1 MKNPP
6 PTLKHEQAAWAAG
19 HRQLAGID
27 EAGRGPLA
35 GPVVAAAVWIDRAFL
50 ETEGANYL
58 AGIHDS
64 KQITAAQRE
73 ALFARITQHASIRHG
88 VGEASVAEIDGINI
102 LKATHLAMGRAVT
115 ALAQE
120 LDFLLVDGRPVR
132 GLPLPS
138 QAIVKGDAQ
147 SILIAAASV
156 VAKVTRDRL
165 MIELDQAYPG
175 YGLARHKGYGTA
187 AHLKALR
194 ELGPAPCHRRS
205 FAPVKQRGSSSCSS

>member
-1 MKNPP
+1 VKKPP
-6 PTLKHEQAAWAAG
+6 PTLRHEQAAWAAG

-50 ETEGANYL
+50 ETDGASYL

-64 KQITAAQRE
+64 KQIAAARRE
-73 ALFARITQHASIRHG
+73 SLFARIMQHASIRHG
-88 VGEASVAEIDGINI
+88 VGDASVAEIDELNI
-102 LKATHLAMGRAVT
+102 LKATHLAMARAVT
-115 ALAQE
+115 ALAGE
-120 LDFLLVDGRPVR
+120 PDFLLVDGRPVR

-147 SILIAAASV
+147 SILIAAASI
-156 VAKVTRDRL
+156 VAKVTRDRV
-165 MIELDQAYPG
+165 MTELDRQYPG

-187 AHLKALR
+187 SHLKALR
-194 ELGPAPCHRRS
+194 DLGPAACHRRS
-205 FAPVKQRGSSSCSS
+205 FAPVLQSNVEHGT